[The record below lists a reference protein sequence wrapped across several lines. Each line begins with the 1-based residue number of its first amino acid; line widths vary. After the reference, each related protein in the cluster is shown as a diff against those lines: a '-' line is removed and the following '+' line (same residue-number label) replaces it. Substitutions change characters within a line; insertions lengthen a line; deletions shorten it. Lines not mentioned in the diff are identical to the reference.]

1 MSVVCCQE
9 KVSEMGQ
16 SCIHRSPTGGVW
28 VTEHD
33 QVQQQQS
40 TPKMGMEKEVRIRKK
55 KELSIIKEY
64 LGMSNV
70 GCHVVIQ
77 K

>member
-1 MSVVCCQE
+1 
-9 KVSEMGQ
+9 
-16 SCIHRSPTGGVW
+16 
-28 VTEHD
+28 
-33 QVQQQQS
+33 
-40 TPKMGMEKEVRIRKK
+40 MGMEKEVRIRKK